1 MQQAARIS
9 DKTAFFL
16 LGKLVEYDET
26 CKEFAILR
34 LFMQAPGIVQTRE
47 HLLAEVWGQ
56 SFLGESRTV
65 DMHKKTL
72 RQKLG
77 AAGGCITTVIGV
89 GCRAL
94 LCAGSAAVFVLD
106 NL

>member
-9 DKTAFFL
+9 DKTTFFL

-56 SFLGESRTV
+56 SFLGRKP
-65 DMHKKTL
+65 HCGYA
-72 RQKLG
+72 QKN
-77 AAGGCITTVIGV
+77 AAAKAGCSWRLYHHSDWCRLPSPAVCRECGGICV
-89 GCRAL
+89 R
-94 LCAGSAAVFVLD
+94 
-106 NL
+106 